1 MLLFQAH
8 NPSGCIGYHLLKM
21 FAIVTHTHTHTH
33 MHTRTRTCYL
43 QSTRKQAL
51 FCLGVT
57 SLCCNPLPHPPHAI
71 SVAKQQATNVSG
83 DEHNASVY
91 PPPIPRR
98 ITYWLQFLE
107 SHHVPGTTAPHVII
121 IGSHKDILKRQQ
133 PESYKTKVSAIESF
147 VKGKVMSDTSLHFAG
162 FFAVDCR

>member
-1 MLLFQAH
+1 MRPGLPRFSRSSA
-8 NPSGCIGYHLLKM
+8 SVY
-21 FAIVTHTHTHTH
+21 
-33 MHTRTRTCYL
+33 
-43 QSTRKQAL
+43 STECKPKNKKRGRPGNEAR
-51 FCLGVT
+51 
-57 SLCCNPLPHPPHAI
+57 
-71 SVAKQQATNVSG
+71 
-83 DEHNASVY
+83 DEHNAPVY

-133 PESYKTKVSAIESF
+133 PKSYKTKVSAIESF